1 MIGLQAISANNGW
14 SMAFVGALI
23 VMCGLASLSF
33 IISQLHKII
42 GLFEKKKA
50 AAHAIVEQPADIDVL
65 NNLEVAAR
73 TYQMLTADLG
83 DSFELVKLYEIF
95 ERENLPHPHL
105 TIRAFRDAGYLIPL
119 GSGLF
124 SWQKV

>member
-42 GLFEKKKA
+42 GLFEKIA
-50 AAHAIVEQPADIDVL
+50 RIQGDPQPRGVHRFD
-65 NNLEVAAR
+65 
-73 TYQMLTADLG
+73 
-83 DSFELVKLYEIF
+83 
-95 ERENLPHPHL
+95 
-105 TIRAFRDAGYLIPL
+105 DA
-119 GSGLF
+119 
-124 SWQKV
+124 

>member
-42 GLFEKKKA
+42 GLFEKK
-50 AAHAIVEQPADIDVL
+50 
-65 NNLEVAAR
+65 
-73 TYQMLTADLG
+73 
-83 DSFELVKLYEIF
+83 LVKLYEIF

-105 TIRAFRDAGYLIPL
+105 TISAFRDAGYLIPL

>member
-50 AAHAIVEQPADIDVL
+50 AAHAIVEQPPDIDIL

-105 TIRAFRDAGYLIPL
+105 TISAFRD
-119 GSGLF
+119 
-124 SWQKV
+124 